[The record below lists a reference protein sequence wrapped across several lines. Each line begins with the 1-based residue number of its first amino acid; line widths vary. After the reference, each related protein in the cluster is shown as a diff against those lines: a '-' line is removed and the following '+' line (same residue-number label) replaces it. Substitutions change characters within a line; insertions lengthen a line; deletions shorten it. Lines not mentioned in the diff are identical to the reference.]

1 MPGDLDPR
9 GNTMRYIDWMDR
21 FEGMSDAEIDEELA
35 GLELDAELYLSG
47 LREEFALSGGI

>member
-1 MPGDLDPR
+1 
-9 GNTMRYIDWMDR
+9 MRYIDWMDR
-21 FEGMSDAEIDEELA
+21 FEGLSDAEIDEELA